1 MTDWQSYLNSIEREF
16 DRWWERDALVDLARR
31 DREAQPSQE
40 SWLNLE
46 LKVQAS
52 GRSPKAR
59 LLDLSEALRTYAL
72 DRVLLCGAPGSG
84 KSTALVRLLLEL
96 AETARENTDS
106 TVKIPVLV
114 KLRLYRESVI
124 DLLLGELARH
134 GLSLS
139 VEELT
144 QQLQAGR
151 FFLLFDDVEA
161 LPTEAAQ
168 QDLWEFLDRYHT
180 MPTVLAM
187 QDFPTQR
194 EFGIEKKLTV
204 QRLRTSQ
211 ASDFI
216 EEYFPEI
223 AAQLLPQLYGR
234 SQEFAE
240 TPLQLQMLCVAFD
253 RLRAVPENLGQMLR
267 AFARYDD
274 EQTDESEREAGN
286 RLLKQLAS
294 QSLEG
299 DGLTARTRVMSR
311 QQVLIGFAEC
321 FREVGVSESQEAATS
336 WLNRF
341 LRHRLLR
348 EPVDGQIEFRHSLLQ
363 SYFAA
368 EVLLERLPHLSDEV
382 LTRDYL
388 NFLKWTEPMVLAL
401 GLLEDE
407 ALAVR
412 VVWLAFVQVDWML
425 GARLAGAVR
434 EPFQAQI
441 VRSIAEWECSSE
453 GSIELLKTTKSV
465 AAVPFLQDYLNSQ
478 SLNVSGRAALA
489 LGEISSNASILAL
502 NEALTTR
509 NWDLYAKVTEALQ
522 KIARQAGETETQTLL
537 DILTDSTRVCK
548 ESVLEQIES
557 NAAIPTLLDAALS
570 AGASP
575 TAIRVRLMALK
586 VLEKIGSRA
595 AVNALMQIFCIKI
608 QEYPEQPHTYNVI
621 SSVISALGKI
631 GSHAAVHA
639 LCEILHHEKLPRGF
653 RDCIIQE
660 LGNTKSKSAIP
671 MLLDL
676 LDRNINKFYVA
687 EALKK
692 IGSDAAV
699 PGIVEILHRSIFPWL
714 DKKLTLHQAKE
725 LLFHGTSPTLTWE
738 IVVTLG
744 KIGNDYA
751 LPFLLRILNERNLL
765 ERLNSLDTSVSDP
778 DSIYVK
784 DFLQVCFSKNKLLK
798 EVVSTLGKI
807 GSDVAIPDLIN
818 SLDDEDAGFRKA
830 VINALAKIGSQEAVN
845 TLIDIYNDRSSE
857 DRQVAIKALKEVK
870 NEAAVNALIK
880 VLSHKDYQACS
891 CAAVALGE
899 IGSDL
904 AVEALISVLNNK
916 ESKIHR
922 GSVISALREIGSDT
936 AFSALLKAVDD
947 ENLQISRIAI
957 SSLRKMHLDKISTDT
972 AIDALLQEKNPVKHE
987 VLLQISAKMGDNR
1000 AVPALL
1006 DALDRAFK
1014 EKQYSLCQYWIE
1026 ILGNIGDNRAVPF
1039 LVNFLNCD
1047 ELQNI
1052 KYYPEIIKILGKIG
1066 DDRAI
1071 PSILHTLYNEE
1082 AYLDPDGE
1090 ALYDLR
1096 CDVLEAAI
1104 NALEKIGGDA
1114 AVEALI
1120 DLFKDEED
1128 LSRDK
1133 GFYAR
1138 DRVAEA
1144 LGNVGGDAA
1153 ASVLT
1158 YSLEE
1163 EDFEIFESA
1172 SNALRKCAKGYHL
1185 PEINQ
1190 HTDLLFSNSSLFE
1203 MLAAIQQRCGYY
1215 RHELF
1220 LEKQALLQ

>member
-1 MTDWQSYLNSIEREF
+1 M
-16 DRWWERDALVDLARR
+16 
-31 DREAQPSQE
+31 
-40 SWLNLE
+40 
-46 LKVQAS
+46 QAS
-52 GRSPKAR
+52 DRSPKAR
-59 LLDLSEALRTYAL
+59 LLDLSEALRAYAR

-502 NEALTTR
+502 NETLDSPQWSSR
-509 NWDLYAKVTEALQ
+509 SREAVVKSLQ
-522 KIARQAGETETQTLL
+522 KLARRAGEAETRTLL
-537 DILTDSTRVCK
+537 EMLPAPDRVRKDVVK
-548 ESVLEQIES
+548 EVAKSAIENIES
-557 NAAIPTLLDAALS
+557 HAAIPPLLDAVLNWETKLTATRDRKVVLQDCWVALS
-570 AGASP
+570 ALGN
-575 TAIRVRLMALK
+575 
-586 VLEKIGSRA
+586 IGSSA
-595 AVNALMQIFCIKI
+595 AVNTLIQIFNIKFQEDIDLTNNSTIIDSTISVLGKIESQLAVNALCEFLNYENIFFGLRNQILK
-608 QEYPEQPHTYNVI
+608 Q
-621 SSVISALGKI
+621 
-631 GSHAAVHA
+631 
-639 LCEILHHEKLPRGF
+639 
-653 RDCIIQE
+653 
-660 LGNTKSKSAIP
+660 LGNSYAKSAIP
-671 MLLDL
+671 ILLDL
-676 LDRNINKFYVA
+676 LDRESSYVDKLCVI
-687 EALKK
+687 EALQK
-692 IGSDAAV
+692 IGSDSVV
-699 PGIVEILHRSIFPWL
+699 PQLVDKLQYPILPDFHQEMTLEKAFQEFLKRGPYVLHWAIVS
-714 DKKLTLHQAKE
+714 
-725 LLFHGTSPTLTWE
+725 
-738 IVVTLG
+738 TLG
-744 KIGNDYA
+744 KMGNESA
-751 LPFLLRILNERNLL
+751 IPSLVRILNDRNLL
-765 ERLNSLDTSVSDP
+765 ERVNSLDTS
-778 DSIYVK
+778 IFGQEALYVK
-784 DFLQVCFSKNKLLK
+784 ECIRFGFKDDILRK
-798 EVVSTLGKI
+798 EAASTLGDI
-807 GSDVAIPDLIN
+807 GSDIAVPDLIN
-818 SLDDEDAGFRKA
+818 ALNEEDAKFRKV

-845 TLIDIYNDRSSE
+845 VLLDICNNKKSE
-857 DRQVAIKALKEVK
+857 DRQVAIRALREVK
-870 NEAAVNALIK
+870 NKAAIETLTTALNHEDSQ
-880 VLSHKDYQACS
+880 VRRNVAL
-891 CAAVALGE
+891 ALGE
-899 IGSDL
+899 IRENSTADSLLSSLNREEKNQDNRSISDL
-904 AVEALISVLNNK
+904 IDDLNRAFDAEN
-916 ESKIHR
+916 SY
-922 GSVISALREIGSDT
+922 LCREIIKKLGNIGDDRVVSSFLDFLDLDDYQYLRSD
-936 AFSALLKAVDD
+936 L
-947 ENLQISRIAI
+947 I
-957 SSLRKMHLDKISTDT
+957 
-972 AIDALLQEKNPVKHE
+972 E
-987 VLLQISAKMGDNR
+987 VLGK
-1000 AVPALL
+1000 
-1006 DALDRAFK
+1006 
-1014 EKQYSLCQYWIE
+1014 
-1026 ILGNIGDNRAVPF
+1026 IGDNRAVSAIVRA
-1039 LVNFLNCD
+1039 LHD
-1047 ELQNI
+1047 E
-1052 KYYPEIIKILGKIG
+1052 E
-1066 DDRAI
+1066 
-1071 PSILHTLYNEE
+1071 TC
-1082 AYLDPDGE
+1082 LDCEDE
-1090 ALYDLR
+1090 SSYDYC
-1096 CDVLEAAI
+1096 CDVFESSI
-1104 NALEKIGGDA
+1104 KALENIGSDA

-1120 DLFKDEED
+1120 DLFKDEEG

-1133 GFYAR
+1133 GFYSR

-1220 LEKQALLQ
+1220 REKQALLQ